1 MGAFSSNHIDFT
13 KGYPS
18 VYAVD
23 HSAAVSDENIVEGM
37 GIHLNDS
44 GQWVRGCPA
53 GKLPFVTG
61 QAQSPTALDV
71 ARNSNEMG
79 GGLMGG
85 VALSQGL
92 GFDTTEF
99 VGSPIGRYCSCPAT
113 GANAG
118 KFAEAGEDEQ
128 IVCWCQ
134 TVFADAYSDSV
145 ARMVAAVMPSIGDGY
160 SSVSSQSESSVTESS
175 RSSRSESS
183 ESDVSTSSST

>member
-92 GFDTTEF
+92 GFDTTEYT
-99 VGSPIGRYCSCPAT
+99 GDPSGRYCSCPST
-113 GANAG
+113 GL
-118 KFAEAGEDEQ
+118 FREASEDEQ

-134 TVFADAYSDSV
+134 TVFTDAYSDAV
-145 ARMVAAVMPSIGDGY
+145 ARMIACVGPSIGDGY
-160 SSVSSQSESSVTESS
+160 SSVSSQSASTDSS
-175 RSSRSESS
+175 
-183 ESDVSTSSST
+183 SSST